1 MNKNVDD
8 QLNKMRERLAKLE
21 KRVAETRRKN
31 ETKVKCGIAT
41 ALLRKIKFDE
51 LTKTFDQTSQCER
64 FVDYIDKKLLVKI
77 VVTQDWTADAKKYI
91 DGEEKSFGE
100 LIDQND
106 E

>member
-1 MNKNVDD
+1 MNNNVDE
-8 QLNKMRERLAKLE
+8 QLRRMRERLARME

-31 ETKVKCGIAT
+31 ETRVKCGIAT
-41 ALLRKIKFDE
+41 ALLRQIKLDE
-51 LTKTFDQTSQCER
+51 LTKTLDQTSQCKR
-64 FVDYIDKKLLVKI
+64 FVDYIDKKLIVKI

-91 DGEEKSFGE
+91 DGEEKSFDE

>member
-1 MNKNVDD
+1 MNNSVDE
-8 QLNKMRERLAKLE
+8 QLRRMRERLARME

-31 ETKVKCGIAT
+31 ETRVKCDIAT
-41 ALLRKIKFDE
+41 ALLRKIKLDE
-51 LTKTFDQTSQCER
+51 LTKTLDQTSQCER
-64 FVDYIDKKLLVKI
+64 FVDYINGKLIVKI

-91 DGEEKSFGE
+91 DGEEKSSDE